1 MNKISTC
8 TKTAPAGGLRD
19 IATTA
24 ARQNAED
31 VAFSKEHFFGN
42 ISPDQILKIS
52 VLLHYI
58 EGWKREIINDH
69 RGGNG
74 TESGNND
81 EDDDDADIYDSSMV
95 EYVCHEKVTS
105 LPS

>member
-19 IATTA
+19 IAA

-52 VLLHYI
+52 VLLDYI

-69 RGGNG
+69 RGGKGAEKN
-74 TESGNND
+74 GNND
-81 EDDDDADIYDSSMV
+81 EDDDDDADLYDSSMV

>member
-31 VAFSKEHFFGN
+31 VAFSKEHFSGN

-52 VLLHYI
+52 VLLDYI
-58 EGWKREIINDH
+58 EGWKREISALGANKWS
-69 RGGNG
+69 
-74 TESGNND
+74 SGRERD
-81 EDDDDADIYDSSMV
+81 REWKEDDDDDADIYD
-95 EYVCHEKVTS
+95 
-105 LPS
+105 